1 MYHSRVVIY
10 FSGAGLYN
18 SVFSTYSFG
27 ELVTGVYLFFVL
39 TVFLSLEFGIID
51 IDIITFVQQMGGK
64 FAIIIIIVCAS

>member
-27 ELVTGVYLFFVL
+27 KLVTGVYLFFVL
-39 TVFLSLEFGIID
+39 TVFLSLEFGVID
-51 IDIITFVQQMGGK
+51 IDVITFVQRWVK
-64 FAIIIIIVCAS
+64 NSLPL